1 MVSRLRQWGLA
12 PLLALLFS
20 TSLLW
25 AQDTDAPAVLIADQ
39 IEVTRDRVLIARGN
53 VEAFQGNIR
62 LTAKEVRYDPNTR
75 QLSITGPITIEDGE
89 GATVL
94 ADQAE
99 LSRDLQDGLLTGARL
114 VLDDQLQLASV
125 QMNRVGG
132 RYTQL
137 YKTVVTSCRI
147 CEEDPNPPLWQIRAK
162 RVIHDSETGQL
173 YFDQAQFRVLG
184 VPIVYLPSLRL
195 PDPTVERSTGFLI
208 PEIEQ
213 SSLLGFGIKVPY
225 FITLG
230 DHRDLTLTPY
240 IAPKTRT
247 LEFRYRQA
255 FERGDIEF
263 QGAIS
268 DDDLESGTRGYLF
281 GAGRFDIRNDFVL
294 QFDLELTSD
303 DAYLK
308 DYDYS
313 DKDRLDSELR
323 LSRTRRDEYIR
334 LSYINFKSLRD
345 SDDNDLQPTD
355 VVDALYERR
364 LFPALIGGEVRLAAI
379 GHTHF
384 RGSDELFDT
393 NGDGIADSR
402 DVLRMS
408 AEAEWLRDYQL
419 GGLLVQTTLG
429 VAADA
434 FHIEE
439 DDAFND
445 NDAGLAPKAAVALRY
460 PMTRSANGA
469 TQLIEPLMQV
479 GWVGGD
485 GLDVPNEEST
495 RVEFDEGDLLSLSRF
510 PAPDRRE
517 RGWSVAYGG
526 NWARHDPDG
535 WSANLTMA
543 QILRSEAQADFT
555 ESSGLAGKRSDLLLA
570 GQFRLRDDLF
580 LSGRTVVDRDFDVAK
595 AELRGFWNNERLDLG
610 GSYVWLNEDPQ
621 EDRPEPISEF
631 IVEGAYQLDRYWRAG
646 FDWRYD
652 LEADRAAN
660 AGARLSYTNECVTI
674 AFSVNRR
681 YTSSTSVE
689 PSTNLGLT
697 VSLRGFSANTGEQ
710 TQVRSCGKQA
720 R

>member
-1 MVSRLRQWGLA
+1 MASRVRLWGLA
-12 PLLALLFS
+12 PLLVFLFS
-20 TSLLW
+20 ATMLL
-25 AQDTDAPAVLIADQ
+25 AQDSSVPAVLVADE
-39 IEVTRDRVLIARGN
+39 IEVTRERVLIARGN
-53 VEAFQGNIR
+53 VEAFQGPIR
-62 LTAKEVRYDPNTR
+62 LTASEVRYDQKT
-75 QLSITGPITIEDGE
+75 QLLSITGPITIEDGE
-89 GATVL
+89 GVTVL

-99 LSRDLQDGLLTGARL
+99 LSRDLQNGLLIGARL

-162 RVIHDSETGQL
+162 RVIHDSETRQL

-184 VPIVYLPSLRL
+184 VPIIYLPSLRL
-195 PDPTVERSTGFLI
+195 PDPTVERSSGFLI
-208 PEIEQ
+208 PEFEQ

-230 DHRDLTLTPY
+230 EHRDLTLTPY
-240 IAPKTRT
+240 LAANTRT

-255 FERGDIEF
+255 FARGDIEF

-281 GAGRFDIRNDFVL
+281 GAGRFDLKKDFVL
-294 QFDLELTSD
+294 QFDVELTSD

-345 SDDNDLQPTD
+345 SEDNDLLPTD
-355 VVDALYERR
+355 VIDAVYERR
-364 LFPALIGGEVRLAAI
+364 LFPSVIGGEVRLAAV

-384 RGSDELFDT
+384 RGSNLDFD
-393 NGDGIADSR
+393 NDGDGVADGR
-402 DVLRMS
+402 DVLRLN
-408 AEAEWLRDYQL
+408 ADVEWLKDYQL
-419 GGLLVQTTLG
+419 GGLQVQTTLG
-429 VAADA
+429 LSADA
-434 FHIEE
+434 FYIEE
-439 DDAFND
+439 DADFDD
-445 NDAGLAPKAAVALRY
+445 NDSGFAPKAAVTLRY
-460 PMTRSANGA
+460 PMTRTDNGV
-469 TQLIEPLMQV
+469 TQLIEPLVQV

-495 RVEFDEGDLLSLSRF
+495 RVEFDEGNLLSLSRF

-517 RGWSVAYGG
+517 RGWSLAYGAK
-526 NWARHDPDG
+526 WARYDVDG
-535 WSANLTMA
+535 WSANATVA
-543 QILRSEAQADFT
+543 QILRDDSQPDFT
-555 ESSGLAGKRSDLLLA
+555 ESSGLATTTSDILLA
-570 GQFRLRDDLF
+570 GQFKLNSGLA
-580 LSGRTVVDRDFDVAK
+580 LGGRTIVDSDFEIAK
-595 AELRGFWNNERLDLG
+595 AELRGFWSNERLDLG
-610 GSYVWLNEDPQ
+610 GSYVWLNDDPD
-621 EDRPEPISEF
+621 EDRPTPISELT
-631 IVEGAYQLDRYWRAG
+631 VDGSYQIDRFWSAD

-652 LEADRAAN
+652 LEADRAAT
-660 AGARLSYTNECVTI
+660 AGAGLSYSNECVTI
-674 AFSVNRR
+674 ALSLNRR

-689 PSTNLGLT
+689 ASTNLGLT
-697 VSLRGFSANTGEQ
+697 VSLRGFSANTGDQ

-720 R
+720 K